1 MSNLTQQ
8 PQPPQTVLDQIIGL
22 YNQGQLEQTVSLS
35 ESLAKQY
42 PNALILYDI
51 LGAAYMGLKN
61 AEKTIASYQKAL
73 QLNPNH
79 TDAYNN
85 MGMAL
90 YDQGKFDEAVESYK
104 KAINLEPNFA
114 DAHYNLGNALQKKG
128 DFKQAF
134 ESYEVS
140 ITVNPNDAEVLLN
153 YGNALKS
160 YGDFDHA
167 IKIYTKAL
175 KVNPNS
181 AAAQTNMDNADEE
194 KAEIDKNVAD
204 YARIAKLE
212 IGSAEI
218 VSFTG
223 TLLKAKG
230 YLDAAIDNYKQAI
243 KFKPDYAEAYLN
255 MGNALKGKGEVD
267 AAIDSYKKA
276 IKVKPDYAEAY
287 SNIGLALKDKG
298 DLDAAIG
305 SYKQAIK
312 IKPKDALT
320 CYALGMMQHEKGDI
334 SAAIDSYKKAIKI
347 KPDYLE
353 VYLNLGNVLQVRGE
367 LDRAI
372 ENYKKAIKINPDY
385 VEPYYGMANAL
396 KLVKFAEP
404 VADLP
409 ETIVKLLDKKTYV
422 SPAAIAPAAISL
434 IKLDKVFQSV
444 LGRYLLGNL
453 DQTLKQTVSE
463 LSRITLLL
471 KIMELCPITDLEV
484 EWLLTYLRSAI
495 LNNVF
500 QLSDSKET
508 LVFQA
513 ALALQC
519 FTNEY
524 IYIQTNEDKK
534 NLDELEKIVQKN
546 LADGK
551 QPAPLA
557 LACLASFKT
566 LHDYSWCH
574 LLTIPN
580 GLKNLGKRQIAD
592 VKKEIVLR
600 SEIPTLTEIMDDI
613 SLKVREQYEANPYPR
628 WVNRGLPFE
637 ASSISTMVKNINLRL
652 SETAIYGC
660 DAPEILIGGCGTG
673 QHSIA
678 VAARFK
684 DCNVLAIDLSLNS
697 LAYAQRNTEEL
708 GLKNIEY
715 MQADILDLGKLD
727 RQFDIVESA
736 GVLHHM
742 HDPMAGWRALTGCL
756 KLGGLMRIG
765 LYSDLARQH
774 IVKMREEISCL
785 NLATNDFTM
794 KTFRQEIINSD
805 QKHHKQLLSTN
816 DFYSLSELR
825 DLLFHVQEYRFTI
838 PQIKNCLSEL
848 GLKFCGYESQA
859 IVERFKTLNLDSND
873 LYDLDKWHTFEQQN
887 PNSFISMYQF
897 WCQKVT

>member
-1 MSNLTQQ
+1 MSNLIQQ
-8 PQPPQTVLDQIIGL
+8 SQPPQAEIDQIIGL
-22 YNQGQLEQTVSLS
+22 YNQGQLEQTVLLS
-35 ESLAKQY
+35 ESLSTQY

-90 YDQGKFDEAVESYK
+90 YDQGRFDEAVESYQ
-104 KAINLEPNFA
+104 KAVEIEPDYA
-114 DAHYNLGNALQKKG
+114 DAHYNLGNALKQAG
-128 DFKQAF
+128 DFKKAI
-134 ESYEVS
+134 ESYKACLA
-140 ITVNPNDAEVLLN
+140 INPNDAEVLLN
-153 YGNALKS
+153 YGNALKN
-160 YGDFDHA
+160 YGEFDQAIEAYKNA
-167 IKIYTKAL
+167 IKIS
-175 KVNPNS
+175 PNY
-181 AAAQTNMDNADEE
+181 AAVQTNMDNTIKE
-194 KAEIDKNVAD
+194 KAEIDKYVAD
-204 YARIAKLE
+204 YARVAKLE

-223 TLLKAKG
+223 TILKSRG
-230 YLDAAIDNYKQAI
+230 YLDVAID
-243 KFKPDYAEAYLN
+243 
-255 MGNALKGKGEVD
+255 
-267 AAIDSYKKA
+267 
-276 IKVKPDYAEAY
+276 
-287 SNIGLALKDKG
+287 
-298 DLDAAIG
+298 

-312 IKPKDALT
+312 IKPNNALT
-320 CYALGMMQHEKGDI
+320 YYTLGIMQHEKGDI

-347 KPDYLE
+347 KPDYFE
-353 VYLNLGNVLQVRGE
+353 VYLKLGKVLQFRGE
-367 LDRAI
+367 LNGAI
-372 ENYKKAIKINPDY
+372 ENYKKAIQINPDY
-385 VEPYYGMANAL
+385 VESYYGMANAL

-409 ETIVKLLDKKTYV
+409 ETIGKLLDKKTYV
-422 SPAAIAPAAISL
+422 SPGAIASAAISL
-434 IKLDKVFQSV
+434 IKLDEVFQSV
-444 LGRYLLGNL
+444 LKKYYAGEL
-453 DQTLKQTVSE
+453 QKTLKQSVSE
-463 LSRITLLL
+463 LSRIPLLL
-471 KIMELCPITDLEV
+471 KLMQLCPLPDLEI
-484 EWLLTYLRSAI
+484 ERLLTYLRSEI
-495 LNNVF
+495 LSNLS
-500 QLSDSKET
+500 QLSGSKET
-508 LVFQA
+508 LAFQA

-534 NLDELEKIVQKN
+534 NLDELEKIVKKN

-574 LLTIPN
+574 LLTVPN
-580 GLKNLGKRQIAD
+580 DLKNLGKRQIAD

-600 SEIPTLTEIMDDI
+600 SEIPKLTEITDDI

-637 ASSISTMVKNINLRL
+637 ASSISTIVKNINLRL
-652 SETAIYGC
+652 SETAICGC
-660 DAPEILIGGCGTG
+660 DAPQILIGGCGTG

-684 DCNVLAIDLSLNS
+684 DCSVLAIDLSLNS
-697 LAYAQRNTEEL
+697 LAYAKRKTEEL
-708 GLKNIEY
+708 GLNNIEY
-715 MQADILDLGKLD
+715 MQADILDLVKLD

-742 HDPMAGWRALTGCL
+742 YDPMAGWRALTGCL

-794 KTFRQEIINSD
+794 KTFRQEVINSD
-805 QKHHKQLLSTN
+805 QKHHKQILSTN

-825 DLLFHVQEYRFTI
+825 DLLFHVQEHRFTI

-873 LYDLDKWHTFEQQN
+873 LYDLDKWNAFERDN
-887 PNSFISMYQF
+887 PNSFIGMYQF

>member
-1 MSNLTQQ
+1 MSNLIQQ
-8 PQPPQTVLDQIIGL
+8 SQPPQAEIDQIIGL
-22 YNQGQLEQTVSLS
+22 YNQGQLEQTVLLS
-35 ESLAKQY
+35 ESLATQY

-51 LGAAYMGLKN
+51 LSAAYMGLKDT
-61 AEKTIASYQKAL
+61 EKTIASYQKAL

-90 YDQGKFDEAVESYK
+90 YDQGRFGEAGESYQ
-104 KAINLEPNFA
+104 KAIKLEPNFA
-114 DAHYNLGNALQKKG
+114 DAHYNLGNALKQTG
-128 DFKQAF
+128 DLKQAIA
-134 ESYEVS
+134 SYKACLA
-140 ITVNPNDAEVLLN
+140 INPNDAEVLLN
-153 YGNALKS
+153 YGNSLKN
-160 YGDFDHA
+160 YGDFDQA
-167 IKIYTKAL
+167 IEAYAQTLKI
-175 KVNPNS
+175 NPNS

-230 YLDAAIDNYKQAI
+230 YLDAAID
-243 KFKPDYAEAYLN
+243 
-255 MGNALKGKGEVD
+255 
-267 AAIDSYKKA
+267 
-276 IKVKPDYAEAY
+276 
-287 SNIGLALKDKG
+287 
-298 DLDAAIG
+298 

-312 IKPKDALT
+312 IKPDTAEAYINLGNILNGKGELDGAIDSYKQALKIKPD
-320 CYALGMMQHEKGDI
+320 YAEAYYNMGISLKEKGEQDAAIGSYKQDI
-334 SAAIDSYKKAIKI
+334 KIRPEYAEAYINVGIALQDKGDLDAAIDSYKQAIKI
-347 KPDYLE
+347 KPDYAE
-353 VYLNLGNVLQVRGE
+353 
-367 LDRAI
+367 A
-372 ENYKKAIKINPDY
+372 YKNIGIILKSVTFNSPKADFSEI
-385 VEPYYGMANAL
+385 
-396 KLVKFAEP
+396 
-404 VADLP
+404 
-409 ETIVKLLDKKTYV
+409 IVKLLDEKSY
-422 SPAAIAPAAISL
+422 SRPADIAPAAISL
-434 IKLDKVFQSV
+434 IKLDEVFQSV
-444 LGRYLLGNL
+444 LKKYYAGEL
-453 DQTLKQTVSE
+453 QKTLKQSVSE
-463 LSRITLLL
+463 LSRIPLLL
-471 KIMELCPITDLEV
+471 KLMQLCPLPDLEI
-484 EWLLTYLRSAI
+484 ERLLTYLRSEI
-495 LNNVF
+495 LSNLS
-500 QLSDSKET
+500 QLSGSKET
-508 LVFQA
+508 LAFQA

-574 LLTIPN
+574 LLTVPN
-580 GLKNLGKRQIAD
+580 DLKNLGKRQIAD

-600 SEIPTLTEIMDDI
+600 SEMPKLTEITDDI

-637 ASSISTMVKNINLRL
+637 ASSISTIVKNINLRL
-652 SETAIYGC
+652 SETAICGC
-660 DAPEILIGGCGTG
+660 DAPQILIGGCGTG

-684 DCNVLAIDLSLNS
+684 DCSVLAIDLSLNS

-715 MQADILDLGKLD
+715 MQADILDLVKLD

-742 HDPMAGWRALTGCL
+742 YDPMAGWRALTGCL
-756 KLGGLMRIG
+756 KPGGLMRIG

-794 KTFRQEIINSD
+794 KTFRQEVINSD
-805 QKHHKQLLSTN
+805 QKHHKQILSTN

-825 DLLFHVQEYRFTI
+825 DLLFHVQEHRFTI

-873 LYDLDKWHTFEQQN
+873 LYDLDKWNAFERDN
-887 PNSFISMYQF
+887 PNSFIGMYQF